1 MEAKSF
7 FRYPGG
13 KSRLAKRI
21 FEIIDSKVDLN
32 EINNYME
39 PFVGGG
45 SMFLYMTQRLP
56 ELTKCQIND
65 KDDDIAFIWQS
76 IQLNPCDLRV
86 RLSKFTPSVDDY
98 CSFLNELSLKADFPN
113 SDKDIRIDRA
123 FMKIALHQMSYSGL
137 GTMAGSPIGGFEQKG
152 KYSIG
157 CRYNPATLIK
167 KITAIEELLMRF
179 QMTVSSKDC
188 IDFLDGN
195 NDSKNTLIYLDPPY
209 YMIGNTLYEV
219 GMDENEHIKLAEKL
233 KSLKDSKWFISYDD
247 CPFIRDLYSD
257 CEIID
262 IEANYTINNKG
273 KKNELLICPRNI

>member
-1 MEAKSF
+1 
-7 FRYPGG
+7 
-13 KSRLAKRI
+13 
-21 FEIIDSKVDLN
+21 
-32 EINNYME
+32 ME

-45 SMFLYMTQRLP
+45 SMFLYMAQRLP